1 VQIALKPATKRL
13 GLHRIFM
20 RSKGRKHVIADGAFE
35 RLQVNARPYWL
46 DTGEHHL
53 GLAPRT
59 GGTLKWSRWNT
70 GGQVLR
76 FGHPRAFHVSRP
88 RISNQSVPLL
98 SVTLHF
104 RRMAGPK
111 AIQPSREAPD
121 RIHLRA

>member
-1 VQIALKPATKRL
+1 
-13 GLHRIFM
+13 M

-59 GGTLKWSRWNT
+59 GGTLKWSRWNA
-70 GGQVLR
+70 GRQVLR
-76 FGHPRAFHVSRP
+76 FGHSRAFHVSRP
-88 RISNQSVPLL
+88 RISTHSVSLL
-98 SVTLHF
+98 LMEPHF
-104 RRMAGPK
+104 RRMAAPK
-111 AIQPSREAPD
+111 AIQPSRESPD

>member
-1 VQIALKPATKRL
+1 
-13 GLHRIFM
+13 M
-20 RSKGRKHVIADGAFE
+20 RGKSRKYVIADSALKRIQVDAWAF
-35 RLQVNARPYWL
+35 WL
-46 DTGEHHL
+46 DADKHHL